1 MTSWPKTRHPDSTQ
15 PSSTSISFASRS
27 QPAALSWRPR
37 LTINPTKWK
46 LHRRAD
52 WSRCT
57 RLNSSVL
64 TSCEH
69 RGRNTDMTQNGNGNG
84 NAFNPQDNLVKIKS
98 KDGSQKDYYPA
109 AWRLYELSL
118 KYPNANFSSEVLY
131 FDVEK
136 NTCLVKVRLY
146 LGADY
151 AQSDKK
157 AEAHKSGPYTSLDKV
172 ETAAMARAA
181 RNFGIGT
188 EYALEFEAEDM
199 APAESKPRAPKL
211 ANSSRLNEIYKA
223 GKAAG

>member
-1 MTSWPKTRHPDSTQ
+1 
-15 PSSTSISFASRS
+15 
-27 QPAALSWRPR
+27 
-37 LTINPTKWK
+37 
-46 LHRRAD
+46 
-52 WSRCT
+52 
-57 RLNSSVL
+57 
-64 TSCEH
+64 
-69 RGRNTDMTQNGNGNG
+69 MTQNG
-84 NAFNPQDNLVKIKS
+84 NAFNPQDHLVKIKS

-157 AEAHKSGPYTSLDKV
+157 AEAHKSGPYTNLDKV

-199 APAESKPRAPKL
+199 APAEPKPKL

-223 GKAAG
+223 GKAAGKFATPGEMVAYISRVIEVEVTRETLGQLDESLLQLVEHDIDGERW

>member
-1 MTSWPKTRHPDSTQ
+1 
-15 PSSTSISFASRS
+15 
-27 QPAALSWRPR
+27 
-37 LTINPTKWK
+37 
-46 LHRRAD
+46 
-52 WSRCT
+52 
-57 RLNSSVL
+57 
-64 TSCEH
+64 
-69 RGRNTDMTQNGNGNG
+69 MTQNG
-84 NAFNPQDNLVKIKS
+84 NAFNPQDHLVKIKS

-157 AEAHKSGPYTSLDKV
+157 AEAHKSGPYTNLDKV

-199 APAESKPRAPKL
+199 APAEPKPKL
-211 ANSSRLNEIYKA
+211 ANSSRLNEI
-223 GKAAG
+223 